1 MTLEKNTTLT
11 QLNLRDNKIDAAGA
25 KALALTLEKN
35 TTLTQLNLRSNKIGD
50 VIAAKINLLIE
61 RNKEI
66 AVKKNKSHNEIR
78 KAARILAQGYR
89 DKHCV
94 FSRLP
99 KEINCKISGLTGN
112 AQVHREEQATEIAKQ
127 YFCKL

>member
-1 MTLEKNTTLT
+1 MNTS
-11 QLNLRDNKIDAAGA
+11 QLK
-25 KALALTLEKN
+25 
-35 TTLTQLNLRSNKIGD
+35 QLLGYNQIGNA
-50 VIAAKINLLIE
+50 IEAEINLLIE

-66 AVKKNKSHNEIR
+66 AVKKNKSHHEIR

-89 DKHCV
+89 DKHCL

-99 KEINCKISGLTGN
+99 QEINCKISGLTGN

>member
-1 MTLEKNTTLT
+1 MDGN
-11 QLNLRDNKIDAAGA
+11 Q
-25 KALALTLEKN
+25 
-35 TTLTQLNLRSNKIGD
+35 IGNATEAE
-50 VIAAKINLLIE
+50 VYINLLIE
-61 RNKEI
+61 RNKGI
-66 AVKKNKSHNEIR
+66 ADKKNKSHHEIR

-89 DKHCV
+89 DKHCL

-99 KEINCKISGLTGN
+99 QEINCKISGLTGN